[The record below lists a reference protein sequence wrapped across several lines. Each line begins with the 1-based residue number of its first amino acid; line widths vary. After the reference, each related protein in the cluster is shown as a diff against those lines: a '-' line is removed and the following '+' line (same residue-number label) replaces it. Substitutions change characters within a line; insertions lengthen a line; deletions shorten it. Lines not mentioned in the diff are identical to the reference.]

1 MAQHHTAELKQERER
16 MAEVLRLLSAEY
28 PDAYIRLRFRTPFE
42 LLIATILS
50 AQCTDERV
58 NQVTETLFRKYQS
71 PADYLRVPIEELE
84 QDIYPTGY
92 YKAKARH
99 IRACCQALLERF
111 GGQVPLSLEELTSL
125 PGVGRKTANVV
136 LGEFAEPEGIVV
148 DTHVARLV
156 QRLGFVQTANREH
169 IEQRLMEL
177 IPRPDWARF
186 PHLMIAHGRAIC
198 RARRPLC
205 SRCVLNQLCP
215 SREDTAP

>member
-1 MAQHHTAELKQERER
+1 MAQQHEHEQHR
-16 MAEVLRLLSAEY
+16 MAEVVRLLEAEY
-28 PDAYIRLRFRTPFE
+28 PDAQIRLRFHTPFE

-58 NQVTETLFRKYQS
+58 NQVTATLFRKYRE
-71 PADYLRVPIEELE
+71 PADYLRVPLEELE

-99 IRACCQALLERF
+99 IRGCCQALLERF
-111 GGQVPLSLEELTSL
+111 GGQVPLSLEALTSL
-125 PGVGRKTANVV
+125 PGVGRKTANVI

-169 IEQRLMEL
+169 IEQQLMAL
-177 IPRPDWARF
+177 VPRSHWARF
-186 PHLMIAHGRAIC
+186 PHLMIAHGRAVC

-205 SRCVLNQLCP
+205 SRCVLNHLCP
-215 SREDTAP
+215 SRQDAVP